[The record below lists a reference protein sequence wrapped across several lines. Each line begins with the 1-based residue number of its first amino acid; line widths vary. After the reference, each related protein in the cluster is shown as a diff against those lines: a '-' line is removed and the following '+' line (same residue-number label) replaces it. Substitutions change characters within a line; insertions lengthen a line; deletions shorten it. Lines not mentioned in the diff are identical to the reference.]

1 MSRDAVE
8 TLSPEEIERNHIV
21 AVLRTTKGNKYKAA
35 KLLKMSRGTL
45 YRRLRAYGLDRLV
58 RNPLDGLEP

>member
-1 MSRDAVE
+1 MSRELAGP
-8 TLSPEEIERNHIV
+8 LSPEQAEREHIV
-21 AVLRTTKGNKYKAA
+21 AVLKTTRGNKYKAA